1 MFCHVACAAFI
12 TWERAHAPV
21 GRHHIIPRMSSSGM
35 VIQMLWL
42 LELVLAYLASVY
54 EVLHP
59 LLLQLG
65 LVL

>member
-1 MFCHVACAAFI
+1 MFGHVACAAFI
-12 TWERAHAPV
+12 TWERAHASV
-21 GRHHIIPRMSSSGM
+21 GRYHIIPRMSSSGM

-42 LELVLAYLASVY
+42 LELLLAYLASVY